1 MVVNHSS
8 LAAFAMAVAVAKVVV
23 VDPVAELAEEDSQQV
38 GLDSLVAVVP
48 VVEVG
53 NLVVVV
59 LEVEVGNLV
68 AAVPVV
74 EAGSLVAVVVEPDD

>member
-8 LAAFAMAVAVAKVVV
+8 LADFAMAVAVAKVVV
-23 VDPVAELAEEDSQQV
+23 VDPAAELAEEDSQRV
-38 GLDSLVAVVP
+38 GLDSLVAAVLW
-48 VVEVG
+48 VEVG

-74 EAGSLVAVVVEPDD
+74 EVGSLVAVEVDPGD